1 MAADVNRSINI
12 EVNSSEAENSL
23 NRLSNNLEGLD
34 NSQTKVTQSTRN
46 LQTEHKNL
54 NKGLLD
60 NGGAV
65 GLLAAATGGLSN
77 DFKDAVEAIEL
88 TGVSLKGLRGAIIAT
103 GIGALAIIVLEL
115 VTNWSKWKGIIDGS
129 TTALEN
135 FNKQSAINTTNR
147 DKNNLASD
155 ISINNL
161 ENELKLLQAQGASTD
176 KLTIAQQKLD
186 AAKKETSKTT
196 LDSLKEDLVGIES
209 LIKLEEKRTNQ
220 LAILQ
225 FNIKQAGIETI
236 NTTTTQRIENVK
248 NAEQELAGYL
258 ATNPLYVQ
266 KLAKQK
272 EINAAQINLNNA
284 INDPKVATSQSISA
298 ARDKEKENSLK
309 RQQEQQNLIN
319 KILKEG
325 GDSAKLLQDINKSLR
340 DITVNDLSPTYNK
353 FKLLTDK
360 FYELRNAVSSTQD
373 AINKLS
379 SKKLNTTQNTQLDE
393 LKASLSLYQDS
404 LDLIKNNLSNQVN
417 ERNKKVFFQ
426 DINNIQSLDELK
438 ASYDQLNNSIMDY
451 ERVNY
456 NAYAPEYSNK
466 IERINLLLKG
476 QKEIIQETFNLEDN
490 KRSDKVILLQKE
502 IDDLEKRRG
511 KLGETKV
518 KATVT
523 TKEGNKFP
531 ADLTISQSAALLK
544 SELAGLS
551 DGIKYVFTNTGEEL
565 INQYFDLIDKVGD
578 FTTQINDITNES
590 QSSRSQLILDINAV
604 TQQALVEQERLS
616 LDARYKAQENY
627 ANSIQI
633 LQQNGFSFL
642 SQLQNSALIE
652 DVATR
657 NILLVAQKGAEIAQ
671 VVIGTIRE
679 NSKLKQQAGDYA
691 GNAALYGGLAA
702 SFAPINPILAASYAG
717 AATNYAVAGSRS
729 LAQIG
734 VNYGIAGASI
744 AGIVATTITSWN
756 KSAGGGGGGNSAGG
770 GGSGSPQ
777 FNIVGSSGNNQLAAQ
792 IANQQNMPVRAY
804 VVGSDVSTQQAYD
817 RNIVKNS
824 TFL

>member
-1 MAADVNRSINI
+1 MADVNRSINI

-23 NRLSNNLEGLD
+23 NRLSNGLEGLD

-46 LQTEHKNL
+46 LQTEHRNL

-103 GIGALAIIVLEL
+103 GIGALAIVVLEL
-115 VTNWSKWKGIIDGS
+115 VTNWSKWKGVIDGS
-129 TTALEN
+129 TAALKD
-135 FNKQSAINTTNR
+135 FNEKLAINTTNR
-147 DKNNLASD
+147 DKNNLATD

-186 AAKKETSKTT
+186 TAKKEVSKNTLTS
-196 LDSLKEDLVGIES
+196 LNQDLVGIES

-225 FNIKQAGIETI
+225 FNIKQAGIETV
-236 NTTTTQRIENVK
+236 NTTTAQRIENIK

-272 EINAAQINLNNA
+272 EITTAQVNLNNA
-284 INDPKVATSQSISA
+284 INDPKVANATAIAA
-298 ARDKEKENSLK
+298 ARDKDKEASLK
-309 RQQEQQNLIN
+309 RQQELQNFIN

-340 DITVNDLSPTYNK
+340 DITINDLSPTYNK

-360 FYELRNAVSSTQD
+360 FYELRNAVSTTQD
-373 AINKLS
+373 AIDKLS
-379 SKKLNTTQNTQLDE
+379 TKKLNTTQNVQLND

-404 LDLIKNNLSNQVN
+404 LELIKSNLSNQVN
-417 ERNKKVFFQ
+417 ERNKKIFESIG
-426 DINNIQSLDELK
+426 DIQSLDELK
-438 ASYDQLNNSIMDY
+438 SSYDLLNNSIMEY

-466 IERINLLLKG
+466 IERINLLLIN
-476 QKEIIQETFNLEDN
+476 QKRIIEETFNLEDS
-490 KRSDKVILLQKE
+490 KRSDKKVMLQKE

-511 KLGETKV
+511 NLGETKV

-523 TKEGNKFP
+523 TKEGDKFP
-531 ADLTISQSAALLK
+531 AEITISQSASFLK

-551 DGIKYVFTNTGEEL
+551 DGIKYTFSKTGEEL

-578 FTTQINDITNES
+578 FTTQIKDITNES
-590 QSSRSQLILDINAV
+590 EVAKSQNILNINSL
-604 TQQALVEQERLS
+604 TQQGLIDQERLS
-616 LDARYKAQENY
+616 LDARYKAQEDY
-627 ANSIQI
+627 ANSVQT

-702 SFAPINPILAASYAG
+702 SFAAVNPVLAASYAG
-717 AATNYAVAGSRS
+717 AATNYGIAGSRS

-756 KSAGGGGGGNSAGG
+756 KSAGGGGGNAGSG
-770 GGSGSPQ
+770 GGSGGSPQ

-804 VVGSDVSTQQAYD
+804 VVGADVSTQQAYD